1 MYSQDRPLT
10 VAEWP
15 TVAMYGS
22 RLPEQQVFVQFERG
36 VDFAAADVAKCA
48 SFQCGTLWVH

>member
-1 MYSQDRPLT
+1 M
-10 VAEWP
+10 AEWP